1 MKKASIHI
9 DRHFIT
15 GQVDERI
22 YGSFI
27 EHLGRAVYEG
37 IYQPESPFADEQGLR
52 RDVIDLVKE
61 LNVPVVRYPGGNFV
75 SGYHWED
82 GVGPKSERPEKIDLA
97 WNVIETNQFGL
108 NEFMDWARKA
118 NTAPMMAVNLG
129 TRGAEDAKNLVE
141 YCNLKGG
148 SYYSDLR
155 RKHGYENPHNIKL
168 WCLGNEMDGLWQMGH
183 KTAVEYGRIAAESG
197 RLMKMVDPSI
207 ELVACGSNSLTSPTF
222 GEWEYTVLDECY
234 DQADYLS
241 LHQYYGN
248 QANNTAEFLANTV
261 AMDQFI
267 SSVISICDA
276 VKAKKRRKKS
286 INLSFDEWNVW
297 YHSNEQDQKLE
308 RWCKAP
314 HQLEDVYNFEDALLV
329 AGMMIT
335 LLRHADRVKVA
346 CLAQLVNVIAPIM
359 TSDTG
364 AWKQTI
370 YYPFEMISNYGRGTV
385 LHTLTDCPV
394 YESSH
399 GDAPYLDAVC
409 TMDDDE
415 NLTLFLVNKDL
426 EDSMEVTL
434 DLRQFA
440 GYQVKEHVVLTNP
453 DVKAVN
459 TEAQPD
465 TVAPVKLPV
474 GSFSGAAS
482 SIAGRNNA
490 VVENGILKATL
501 CDKSFHMIRIGR

>member
-1 MKKASIHI
+1 MKKSTLCI
-9 DRHFIT
+9 DRHFIV
-15 GQVDERI
+15 GEVDKRI

-37 IYQPESPFADEQGLR
+37 IYQPGSPFADEQGLR
-52 RDVIDLVKE
+52 QDVIRLINE

-82 GVGPKSERPEKIDLA
+82 GVGPKDQRPEKVDLA
-97 WNVIETNQFGL
+97 WYVIETNQFGL
-108 NEFMDWARKA
+108 NEFMDWANKA
-118 NTAPMMAVNLG
+118 GTSAMMAVNLG
-129 TRGAEDAKNLVE
+129 TRGVEDAKNIVE

-155 RKHGYENPHNIKL
+155 RKHGYEKPHDIKL
-168 WCLGNEMDGLWQMGH
+168 WCLGNEMDGPWQMGH
-183 KTAVEYGRIAAESG
+183 KTAEEYGRIAAEAG
-197 RLMKMVDPSI
+197 RIMKMVDPTI
-207 ELVACGSNSLTSPTF
+207 ELVACGSSSLGMPTF
-222 GEWEYTVLDECY
+222 GTWEDTVLSESY
-234 DQADYLS
+234 DQVDYLS

-248 QANNTAEFLANTV
+248 RDDNTPDFLASTV

-276 VKAKKRRKKS
+276 VKAKKRKSKS

-297 YHSNEQDQKLE
+297 YHSNEQDMKLE
-308 RWCKAP
+308 KWSKAP
-314 HQLEDVYNFEDALLV
+314 HQLEDIYNFEDALLV

-335 LLRHADRVKVA
+335 MLRHADRVKVA

-370 YYPFEMISNYGRGTV
+370 YHPFALISNYGRGTV
-385 LHTLTDCPV
+385 LNTLVDAPV

-409 TMDDDE
+409 IADE
-415 NLTLFLVNKDL
+415 GNETLTIFAVNKDL
-426 EDSMEVTL
+426 EESMEL
-434 DLRQFA
+434 SCDLRQFE
-440 GYQVKEHVVLTNP
+440 GYQVKEHIVLTHQ

-459 TEAQPD
+459 TEENPD
-465 TVAPVKLPV
+465 NVAP
-474 GSFSGAAS
+474 AANGN
-482 SIAGRNNA
+482 AKVEDGRLQA
-490 VVENGILKATL
+490 VL
-501 CDKSFHMIRIGR
+501 CDKSFHVIRLGKQ